1 MRRRRVS
8 LLAAA
13 VLTAAFLCAPSGPA
27 AADPPAGHAA
37 QWRALAAAALAK
49 FETYDL
55 TATGGSPG
63 PTTTAIG
70 CTPATNVP
78 RWVSVY
84 AWAAEA
90 SGRLRGWTDPRTTA
104 YLNKMLSM
112 KNPDGGYGMPCP
124 WDQFGGNTVNPAN
137 TSYTVISAGHVGQT
151 EIQAYKAGVLPA
163 SELQQ
168 LAGRVRSMP
177 QLNNPKGS
185 CLAATPAAA
194 DQNPAYCVHNMSAG
208 AAVFLMQVAA
218 LGLAPAGSNDLAAA
232 ISRRETATYSVY
244 THSWPYDD
252 QGRTSDDGH
261 TAYLIASMYYLSP
274 QLGNMTAQWMVDKT
288 FTVADWGVT
297 IGLAALPSKV
307 AGMDYGPPDRW
318 CEAGA
323 RSLPIQQQAEAS
335 WNTADLAI
343 TMAQAAELFSVAADA
358 CAPFDPPPA
367 PATASAATTSPT
379 TTPATEVPTAPT
391 TPSG

>member
-1 MRRRRVS
+1 MPRTPPPLVAAFTAA
-8 LLAAA
+8 LLVGAGWLAATTPHRPRT
-13 VLTAAFLCAPSGPA
+13 VA
-27 AADPPAGHAA
+27 AADVVDTAA
-37 QWRALAAAALAK
+37 TWRQMASEALAK

-63 PTTTAIG
+63 PTTTAVG

-90 SGRLRGWTDPRTTA
+90 SGRLRGWSDPRTTA

-124 WDQFGGNTVNPAN
+124 WDQFGGNTINPAN
-137 TSYTVISAGHVGQT
+137 TSYTVISAGHVGET
-151 EIQAYKAGVLPA
+151 EIAAFKAGVLPA
-163 SELQQ
+163 SELTQ
-168 LAGRVRSMP
+168 LANRVKTMP

-194 DQNPAYCVHNMSAG
+194 DQNPLYCVHNMSAG
-208 AAVFLMQVAA
+208 AAVFLLRVQA
-218 LGLAPAGSNDLAAA
+218 LGLITGAGDLAAA

-244 THSWPYDD
+244 THSWVYDD
-252 QGRTSDDGH
+252 EPKTSDDGH
-261 TAYLIASMYYLSP
+261 TAYLISSMYYLSP

-297 IGLAALPSKV
+297 IGLAPLPSKV
-307 AGMDYGPPDRW
+307 AGIDAGPADRW
-318 CEAGA
+318 CVAGA
-323 RSLPIQQQAEAS
+323 KSQAIQRQALDS
-335 WNTADLAI
+335 WTTSALAI
-343 TMAQAAELFSVAADA
+343 TMAQSAQLFSVAADA
-358 CAPFDPPPA
+358 CQQFDTVPVP
-367 PATASAATTSPT
+367 SPSD
-379 TTPATEVPTAPT
+379 
-391 TPSG
+391 SGS